1 MSSMA
6 RPPVL
11 LDRNRIFLAFST
23 AILGLAAGFYGLI
36 ASLPGKAVV
45 TEDELWAA
53 SLANLSFLK
62 SIAFVLRFDNHPPL
76 YYMQLNLW
84 ALAGH
89 SDRWLQLNSAF
100 WLLAT
105 GAVVLALVR
114 RRAGVVAALIAAGL
128 ALSSPILVD
137 YALELRMYAFLGFLS
152 VLGLLLAER
161 LLETIARTGTAPRR
175 QWLAIFLGCLAII
188 YSFAIG
194 PIIIVAHFVYGTLI
208 ARRAGLGR
216 GFHLRWFGL
225 HAALAAL
232 AVPVIAN
239 SVLRGAGH
247 ALSPDAAAVAST
259 LTDLAVGTH
268 AGRLGLWTVPALAIL
283 GLAGLAALVTVA
295 TARDLLIAYLVLPLA
310 LVFAVSHTVT
320 PIWLTRAFVFAVP
333 VFAVA
338 IGRALGD
345 WRYRIPWPILAAAA
359 GCVICLQG
367 ATAYRNESV
376 PKEPDYAAL
385 MAEFRS
391 RMAAGD
397 CLVAFQGLDAFWGA
411 ARYFAGPDWG
421 DALAIQAPP
430 AGRWVRIMAAVPPTL
445 ASRLGWTA
453 LSDRFEHDGIH
464 LIAGDPPDLSQ
475 TCGRI
480 FLIGKTPEFSGPAEA
495 LRDAPVVAASG
506 WVSIRGPMP

>member
-1 MSSMA
+1 
-6 RPPVL
+6 
-11 LDRNRIFLAFST
+11 
-23 AILGLAAGFYGLI
+23 
-36 ASLPGKAVV
+36 
-45 TEDELWAA
+45 
-53 SLANLSFLK
+53 
-62 SIAFVLRFDNHPPL
+62 
-76 YYMQLNLW
+76 
-84 ALAGH
+84 
-89 SDRWLQLNSAF
+89 
-100 WLLAT
+100 
-105 GAVVLALVR
+105 
-114 RRAGVVAALIAAGL
+114 
-128 ALSSPILVD
+128 
-137 YALELRMYAFLGFLS
+137 
-152 VLGLLLAER
+152 
-161 LLETIARTGTAPRR
+161 
-175 QWLAIFLGCLAII
+175 FLGCLAII

-208 ARRAGLGR
+208 ARRVGLGR

-310 LVFAVSHTVT
+310 LVFAVSHAVT

-359 GCVICLQG
+359 GCMICLQG